1 MRKIV
6 SAIVFLIVIALGFY
20 FFSQLYKND
29 EIEGIDFNS
38 FDNQETETVNNE
50 NNQAA
55 EGSMVVDQLKGE
67 ILKEGT
73 GQGAESGDQVT
84 VHYVGVLENGTKFDS
99 SLDRGE
105 PFTFEL
111 GAGRVIQGWD
121 LGVAGMKVGEIRRLF
136 IPSEFGYGEAGTPNG
151 EIPPNA
157 NLIFDVE
164 LLAIN
169 Q

>member
-6 SAIVFLIVIALGFY
+6 STIAFLIVIALGFY
-20 FFSQLYKND
+20 FLSQLSKND
-29 EIEGIDFNS
+29 EIEGIDFSS
-38 FDNQETETVNNE
+38 FDNQETEDVGSE
-50 NNQAA
+50 NKQAA
-55 EGSMVVDQLKGE
+55 EGNMVVDEFKGE

-73 GQGAESGDQVT
+73 GQGAESDDQVM
-84 VHYVGVLENGTKFDS
+84 VHYVGVFEDGTKFDS
-99 SLDRGE
+99 SLDRGQ
-105 PFTFEL
+105 PFTFVL
-111 GAGRVIQGWD
+111 GAGQVIRGWD

-136 IPSEFGYGEAGTPNG
+136 IPSEFGYGEAGTPG
-151 EIPPNA
+151 GPIPPNA

>member
-1 MRKIV
+1 MRKII

-20 FFSQLYKND
+20 FFSQLFKDD
-29 EIEGIDFNS
+29 EIEGIDFS
-38 FDNQETETVNNE
+38 GFDNQETETAESE
-50 NNQAA
+50 NSQVA
-55 EGSMVVDQLKGE
+55 EENMVVDQLRGE

-84 VHYVGVLENGTKFDS
+84 VHYVGVFEDGTKFDS

-105 PFTFEL
+105 PFTFAL

-121 LGVAGMKVGEIRRLF
+121 LGVAGMKVGEIRRLY
-136 IPSEFGYGEAGTPNG
+136 IPSEFAYGEAGTPNN
-151 EIPPNA
+151 EIPPNT

-169 Q
+169 

>member
-6 SAIVFLIVIALGFY
+6 SAIVFVIVIALGFY
-20 FFSQLYKND
+20 FFSQFFKDD
-29 EIEGIDFNS
+29 EIEGIDFSS
-38 FDNQETETVNNE
+38 FDNQETETAESE

-55 EGSMVVDQLKGE
+55 EGNMVVDQLKGE

-84 VHYVGVLENGTKFDS
+84 VHYVGVFENGTKFDS

-105 PFTFEL
+105 PFTFAL
-111 GAGRVIQGWD
+111 GAGQVIQGWD
-121 LGVAGMKVGEIRRLF
+121 LGVAGMKVGEIRRLY

-151 EIPPNA
+151 EISPNT

-169 Q
+169 

>member
-6 SAIVFLIVIALGFY
+6 STIVLLIVVVLGFY
-20 FFSQLYKND
+20 FLFQLFKDD
-29 EIEGIDFNS
+29 EIEEIDFS
-38 FDNQETETVNNE
+38 SSDNQETKDVENE
-50 NNQAA
+50 NKQAV

-84 VHYVGVLENGTKFDS
+84 VHYVGVFEDGTKFDS
-99 SLDRGE
+99 SLDRGQ
-105 PFTFEL
+105 PFTFAL
-111 GAGRVIQGWD
+111 GAGQVIQGWD
-121 LGVAGMKVGEIRRLF
+121 LGVAGMKIGEIRRLF

-151 EIPPNA
+151 AIPPNT

>member
-6 SAIVFLIVIALGFY
+6 SAIVFLIVVVLGFY
-20 FFSQLYKND
+20 FFSQLFKND
-29 EIEGIDFNS
+29 EIKGIDFSS
-38 FDNQETETVNNE
+38 FDNQKTEDVDSE
-50 NNQAA
+50 NKQAA

-84 VHYVGVLENGTKFDS
+84 VHYVGVFEDGTKFDS
-99 SLDRGE
+99 SLDRGQ
-105 PFTFEL
+105 PFTFVL
-111 GAGRVIQGWD
+111 GAGQVIKGWD
-121 LGVAGMKVGEIRRLF
+121 LGVAGMKVREIRRLF

-151 EIPPNA
+151 AIPPNT
-157 NLIFDVE
+157 NLIFDIE
-164 LLAIN
+164 LLGIN